1 MRNETKSR
9 SVLIFKEYLQSEKTI
24 EHYTYHINRFAKYFD
39 LPSWDSILALEIID
53 LKEKIED
60 YGISLIILN
69 GMMYVG
75 IPILAIMRIRK

>member
-1 MRNETKSR
+1 MGNETKSR

-39 LPSWDSILALEIID
+39 LPSQDSILALEIID